1 MKRRALLRLGA
12 GAAAFV
18 LVGHR
23 PTSIVTADAHEGSA
37 AGVPFKLQLADLN
50 PDRMWPVY
58 RRYHLLIV
66 GQRDDERSGALT
78 AAVVD
83 VLSHYL
89 PSSRPQLVSA
99 ADARRIGVLI
109 ATDQQD
115 VAIMQA
121 ESAEALFLAKPPFAD
136 IPKAPL
142 KDHRFVRESRSGLP
156 AKFHG
161 PARLSAGEDVGRT
174 CGGPSLRPPSRRAA
188 SSRRTGDRTLS
199 SLAKKYRMTDDGLM
213 AGSSRAVTLWKL
225 PRRGGMT
232 LPFLVLVLSVLGLR
246 SPGAHETIDADG
258 VNAILAATDT
268 AAARLKSAAGSAAEG
283 EAMFALGMVQVE
295 ATAVL
300 NRDLAAHSGQL
311 TFNGQSLQKAL
322 AQRNLAPRLDDAIG
336 RYRLPTASLEQALHL
351 SLAPSDALRAR
362 FELLKAGFYES
373 FVLDP
378 FQLVGMSFD
387 DLERQIAEA
396 KSLASVL
403 SIPDDAEEAAFIHA
417 IDLARAARLVREP
430 DAAPPTPAKRA
441 RLLGRLPKPIPR
453 ACARLPRK
461 SSSRASAARE

>member
-1 MKRRALLRLGA
+1 MPVIT
-12 GAAAFV
+12 AAAP
-18 LVGHR
+18 R
-23 PTSIVTADAHEGSA
+23 SA
-37 AGVPFKLQLADLN
+37 GQDRWLQLADLN

-66 GQRDDERSGALT
+66 GQRDDERSTAFT

-89 PSSRPQLVSA
+89 PVPRPQLVSA

-136 IPKAPL
+136 IHGSA
-142 KDHRFVRESRSGLP
+142 VARSSSLSASHVLVCRPDFTARHAYLLAKTLAEHAGGLP
-156 AKFHG
+156 A
-161 PARLSAGEDVGRT
+161 RR
-174 CGGPSLRPPSRRAA
+174 RRAGRRRPGA
-188 SSRRTGDRTLS
+188 SGDRTLF
-199 SLAKKYRMTDDGLM
+199 SLAKIYRMTEGGRHGRLF
-213 AGSSRAVTLWKL
+213 
-225 PRRGGMT
+225 PRRRGIEIAAPWRDGSRS
-232 LPFLVLVLSVLGLR
+232 FLVLVLSALGPR

-258 VNAILAATDT
+258 VNAILAATAI
-268 AAARLKSAAGSAAEG
+268 AAERVKSAAGSAAEG
-283 EAMFALGMVQVE
+283 EAMFALGMVQAE

-322 AQRNLAPRLDDAIG
+322 VQRNLGPRFDDAIG

-351 SLAPSDALRAR
+351 SLAVPDALRAR

-387 DLERQIAEA
+387 DLNRQIAEA
-396 KSLASVL
+396 KSLASLL
-403 SIPDDAEEAAFIHA
+403 SIPDDAEEAAFIQA

-430 DAAPPTPAKRA
+430 NAAHAYADKARA
-441 RLLGRLPKPIPR
+441 ALGAFAEAYPESMR
-453 ACARLPRK
+453 A
-461 SSSRASAARE
+461 ASAVVILNGLGGAE